1 MGKQILS
8 EAQSV
13 KFRLDPRTKLIIMI
27 ALNLVIFSGK
37 SSVAVTVMAVMPILL
52 IALSGKI
59 MAAAVCGAICIF
71 AGFGVDL
78 ISPIFTGMLST
89 LIVMF
94 SYTMYRMLPVVIM
107 GYYLVSTTTVSE
119 FVASMERIHAPR
131 QLVIPLSVMFR
142 FFPTV
147 AEEASSI
154 GDAMKMRGIR
164 FGINALEYRVVPL
177 LMSTVK
183 IGDELSAASLT
194 RGLGNPVRRTNI
206 CSIGFHIQDIVF
218 TAAAIICLIM
228 FFYAKWS
235 A

>member
-1 MGKQILS
+1 
-8 EAQSV
+8 
-13 KFRLDPRTKLIIMI
+13 
-27 ALNLVIFSGK
+27 
-37 SSVAVTVMAVMPILL
+37 
-52 IALSGKI
+52 
-59 MAAAVCGAICIF
+59 
-71 AGFGVDL
+71 
-78 ISPIFTGMLST
+78 
-89 LIVMF
+89 
-94 SYTMYRMLPVVIM
+94 MYRMLPVVIM